1 MKKKSRPEIP
11 DFARKRPHDQ
21 PLDKLNPPKSAKPFG
36 PRTPVIKPQATA
48 AKGNRR
54 GG

>member
-1 MKKKSRPEIP
+1 MKKKSPRGIP
-11 DFARKRPHDQ
+11 DFAPKKPHQ
-21 PLDKLNPPKSAKPFG
+21 IPLNKLNPEKPR
-36 PRTPVIKPQATA
+36 PPVITQNIKPQATA